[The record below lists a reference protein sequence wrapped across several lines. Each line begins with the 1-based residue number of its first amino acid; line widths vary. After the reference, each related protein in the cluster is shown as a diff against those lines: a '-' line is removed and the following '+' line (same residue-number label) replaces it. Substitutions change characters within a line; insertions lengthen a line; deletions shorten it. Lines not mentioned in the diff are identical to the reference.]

1 MTITPADYAEVLDAL
16 AELVPFVRRPSTNA
30 LALLWSSLPA
40 AVVQELTPRHL
51 MYAAEQFVQDP
62 RRREQLPTHLALL
75 RYLYRLEGD
84 LPNVAWGL
92 RQDLPQ
98 RMARPGFHP
107 LPASQADL
115 VAQQGLPD
123 FDGPRQSPAGV
134 LAGLDLLPSL
144 PAASSPDQPRASCP
158 GAGC

>member
-40 AVVQELTPRHL
+40 AVIQELTPRHL

-62 RRREQLPTHLALL
+62 RRPAQLPTHQALL

-84 LPNVAWGL
+84 LPNTAWGL
-92 RQDLPQ
+92 RPDLPQ
-98 RMARPGFHP
+98 RMARPGFQP

-115 VAQQGLPD
+115 LAQQALPEV
-123 FDGPRQSPAGV
+123 DGPRHAPAGV
-134 LAGLDLLPSL
+134 LAGLDLLPSF
-144 PAASSPDQPRASCP
+144 PPRGSDEQPQVTCP